1 MIQVDRTSATQRIY
15 FATPNKVTA
24 NVVVKWRNLN
34 SNTTTDVSATSKTQ
48 GDWYYVDFT
57 ESLDLP
63 VGMYLVT
70 IVNANQSEAARRL
83 AYVSFN
89 VDEPIEVEYDTY
101 QPATTNIVYE
111 G

>member
-1 MIQVDRTSATQRIY
+1 MIQVDRTSVTQRIY
-15 FATPNKVTA
+15 FATPTKVSE

-34 SNTTTDVSATSKTQ
+34 SNTTTDVSATAKRQ
-48 GDWYYVDFT
+48 GDWYYIDFT

-70 IVNANQSEAARRL
+70 IVNANQTEAAQRL

-89 VDEPIEVEYDTY
+89 AGEPVEIEYDTY